1 MHCIPHGGHIA
12 RHFWSRYSVQC
23 FWREAPA
30 PLFADVYPLSLP
42 QELFP
47 FAKTFLP
54 TPGSTGGFFYL
65 PCDRNT
71 APRQTLPR
79 RLYNRI
85 KYFLL
90 TIPTS
95 RTAASARSAS
105 RRPVFCAYKEARFWL
120 AHGTHLFR
128 FLVYH
133 QRDRQPVHPFRRR
146 IRINAAPPGKR
157 SLSSVKRQP
166 VLPAHLSSVKTLDS
180 PFIGFLTTLIR

>member
-1 MHCIPHGGHIA
+1 MGAILPAISGLAILCNVFGA
-12 RHFWSRYSVQC
+12 RHLR
-23 FWREAPA
+23 
-30 PLFADVYPLSLP
+30 LSLRMSI
-42 QELFP
+42 LFRYP
-47 FAKTFLP
+47 RSFFLSLKLFYP
-54 TPGSTGGFFYL
+54 PPVQPEDFFTCPATETQRPGK
-65 PCDRNT
+65 
-71 APRQTLPR
+71 TLPR

-105 RRPVFCAYKEARFWL
+105 RRPVFCACKEARFWL